1 MRHVRIDDQ
10 ILMIPYFG
18 MKDLNRKNHIE
29 LICKF
34 LKIWRRPQ
42 NISQEIVYNR
52 TGIDVSNYENGKCL
66 PGIITILS
74 LCDFYGLTFDN
85 LLKSAEAVDRGS
97 ISIGDFFEIAERIRQ
112 LAVGSH

>member
-1 MRHVRIDDQ
+1 MRHIRIGDQ

-29 LICKF
+29 LICQF
-34 LKIWRRPQ
+34 LKIWRRSQ

-74 LCDFYGLTFDN
+74 LCDFYEVNFN
-85 LLKSAEAVDRGS
+85 KLLESAEAVDQGS
-97 ISIGDFFEIAERIRQ
+97 ISIGDFFEIAKSRRQ
-112 LAVGSH
+112 LH